1 LTTEVS
7 DERPLRVLV
16 ADDHPTNR
24 AVLEVILGLIAA
36 DLVSVED
43 GAQAL
48 AAFKNNDFDI
58 VLMDLQMP
66 VMDGFEAIREIRK
79 FEAEMQRR
87 RTPILAVSANA
98 MSEHISASRAAGA
111 DQHIAKPV
119 VPDALLQAM
128 ADKLAAAAEAA
139 GPRTHIVVGLESCC
153 AAAPLIVDAHADL
166 RIGSNVVRPP
176 GAPAMLRDH
185 PDAAVVGAAGE
196 RNAARLAGLGAGG
209 LQFHHQR

>member
-1 LTTEVS
+1 MTTEVS

-98 MSEHISASRAAGA
+98 MSEHVAASRAAGA

-139 GPRTHIVVGLESCC
+139 GPS
-153 AAAPLIVDAHADL
+153 AAAVN
-166 RIGSNVVRPP
+166 G
-176 GAPAMLRDH
+176 
-185 PDAAVVGAAGE
+185 
-196 RNAARLAGLGAGG
+196 
-209 LQFHHQR
+209 

>member
-1 LTTEVS
+1 LTT
-7 DERPLRVLV
+7 DTDNERPLRVLV

-24 AVLEVILGLIAA
+24 AVLEVILGLIEAE
-36 DLVSVED
+36 LVSVED

-48 AAFKNNDFDI
+48 AAFRSGDFDV

-79 FEAEMQRR
+79 FETETGRR

-98 MSEHISASRAAGA
+98 MSEHIAASRAAGA

-128 ADKLAAAAEAA
+128 ADKIDEAA
-139 GPRTHIVVGLESCC
+139 SQPEP
-153 AAAPLIVDAHADL
+153 AAI
-166 RIGSNVVRPP
+166 R
-176 GAPAMLRDH
+176 
-185 PDAAVVGAAGE
+185 AAG
-196 RNAARLAGLGAGG
+196 
-209 LQFHHQR
+209 

>member
-1 LTTEVS
+1 MTT
-7 DERPLRVLV
+7 DTDNERPLRVLV

-24 AVLEVILGLIAA
+24 AVLEVILGLIEAE
-36 DLVSVED
+36 LVSVED

-48 AAFKNNDFDI
+48 AAFRSGDFDV

-79 FEAEMQRR
+79 FETETGRR

-98 MSEHISASRAAGA
+98 MSEHIAASRAAGA

-128 ADKLAAAAEAA
+128 ADKIDEAA
-139 GPRTHIVVGLESCC
+139 SQPEP
-153 AAAPLIVDAHADL
+153 AAI
-166 RIGSNVVRPP
+166 R
-176 GAPAMLRDH
+176 
-185 PDAAVVGAAGE
+185 AAG
-196 RNAARLAGLGAGG
+196 
-209 LQFHHQR
+209 